1 MFCLQTPVCVD
12 THSLN
17 FNEAYWKTP
26 EVFEPERFAD
36 GSRQVPGSYF
46 RFGMGPRK
54 CLGYR
59 YALAITR
66 IVVTSV
72 LQKYSIRLA
81 DPKAPEKVKT
91 RGMPFFTPYICPEI
105 VFVEREVQQTN
116 E

>member
-1 MFCLQTPVCVD
+1 VD

-17 FNEAYWKTP
+17 FNEAYWENP
-26 EVFEPERFAD
+26 EVFKPERFAE

-66 IVVTSV
+66 IVVASV
-72 LQKYSIRLA
+72 LQKYSIQLA
-81 DPKAPEKVKT
+81 DPEAQEKVKT
-91 RGMPFFTPYICPEI
+91 RGMPFFTPYVSPDV
-105 VFVEREVQQTN
+105 VFIKRKEELAM
-116 E
+116 